1 MQISVTEEAG
11 KALQNLLEKSDK
23 THVRIIF
30 KGQG

>member
-11 KALQNLLEKSDK
+11 KTLQTLLEKSDH